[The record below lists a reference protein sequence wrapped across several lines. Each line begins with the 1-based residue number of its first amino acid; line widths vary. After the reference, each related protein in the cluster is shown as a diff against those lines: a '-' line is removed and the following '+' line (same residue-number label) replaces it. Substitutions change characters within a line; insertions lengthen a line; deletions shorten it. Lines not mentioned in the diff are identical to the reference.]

1 MTNGGSGLVLV
12 RADSGPRIGMG
23 HVVRQL
29 ALARELAARG
39 AEVVFVTRT
48 VEPRVEAAG
57 FRSLALDLPAPEPS
71 RPWAAADQVADARA
85 TIALAGG
92 AVDTV
97 IVDSY
102 GLDRTWESE
111 VRAIAG
117 RIVAVDDLADRTREV
132 DVVVDQNWYGAGSDA
147 RYDGVVPDGARRL
160 VGPRHA
166 LLHHDYAAARRTS
179 APRAWPPRRVL
190 VSFGGT
196 DPGGETR
203 AVVDALRASGRDLGL
218 DLEVDVVVGTPAAVS
233 EELRASVAAL
243 PGAELR
249 VALPSLV
256 PSLAAADLAFGA
268 SGTATWE
275 RMCLDVPAVVTTTAP
290 HQSGVTRAL
299 AEAGFTTWAGLSGQ
313 VGADGYRDLV
323 AALLADGPRLAPPLV
338 DGHGAARVAAEVL
351 PGPGTSTFR
360 AATGRDAP
368 VEVARGDDPGA
379 WVAAAARFAD
389 DLADPSLDLL
399 VAEVDGVP
407 VDVVRRL
414 HGASPTG
421 G

>member
-1 MTNGGSGLVLV
+1 
-12 RADSGPRIGMG
+12 MG
-23 HVVRQL
+23 HLVRQL

-39 AEVVFVTRT
+39 AAVVFVTRT
-48 VEPRVEAAG
+48 AEPRVEAAG
-57 FRSLALDLPAPEPS
+57 FRCLALDLPAPEAT
-71 RPWAAADQVADARA
+71 RPWAAGDQVADARA

-97 IVDSY
+97 VVDSY

-111 VRAIAG
+111 VRAITG
-117 RIVAVDDLADRTREV
+117 RIVAVDDLADRSREV

-160 VGPRHA
+160 IGPRHA

-179 APRAWPPRRVL
+179 APRQWPPRRVL

-203 AVVDALRASGRDLGL
+203 AVVEALRGTGL
-218 DLEVDVVVGTPAAVS
+218 ELHVDVVVGTAAAATD
-233 EELRASVAAL
+233 ELRAAVDAL
-243 PGAELR
+243 PGASLR

-299 AEAGFTTWAGLSGQ
+299 AEAGFTTWAGLSGE
-313 VGADGYRDLV
+313 VGAEGYRTLV
-323 AALLADGPRLAPPLV
+323 AELLAEGPRLAPPLV

-351 PGPGTSTFR
+351 PGPGERTFR
-360 AATGRDAP
+360 AATGRDAA
-368 VEVARGDDPGA
+368 VEVARGDDPEA
-379 WVAAAARFAD
+379 WVAAAEQFAA
-389 DLADPSLDLL
+389 DLTDPSVDLL

-414 HGASPTG
+414 RGGSPTG